1 MQANKAESKAL
12 DRRQGS
18 RCRALYRRIRRY
30 LSGLLAIDERIP
42 LLVLATW
49 AILYA
54 SRPFQL
60 GFYHDDWWSFV
71 EPAHGTAGFSL
82 ERLKLFVGPATTFA
96 PRPVAGLVAFLLSSI
111 SGSSAFV
118 FQVCGIVLVLM
129 AALSLRAWLKGLLV
143 EQDRRR
149 VLIADLGTMFWLAIP
164 WSLAS
169 TAFLTSAVGCLT
181 AQLFFTEAARRSLP
195 PRKLSSRHMVVLGL
209 LLAASYLAY
218 ESFYFVF
225 LVVAVFCL
233 QFHRQMFQNRRAIY
247 SFLGAVFGAQLLAIG
262 FNRYIFRLNPSQS
275 KKFAA
280 NWFSLFEGN
289 LWNLPRNLH
298 STVHRFTSLWV
309 AMICVLVVAA
319 LATMLIKAA
328 TDKPRRLAA
337 RILGMML
344 LGASVLPISTLTYS
358 LAGYSYSAQG
368 IDGRTLL
375 GVSFGVTL
383 IFFSLIS
390 TLLLSRGALIT
401 IGLLAAAL
409 SIVYVDA
416 VAQKAVVSDWAI
428 VWRQEQQVLEHVP
441 VAEIDSLPPD
451 SRVLYIGPSHYHNV
465 VVFGADWDITA
476 AVFSVPGLSRGRKA
490 FQGLTW
496 IHSATMLHNWSWDGE
511 RLVADRPGNFT
522 SFFPAKHLFVW
533 NYDQGRVFEVE
544 KGFRYLALK

>member
-1 MQANKAESKAL
+1 
-12 DRRQGS
+12 
-18 RCRALYRRIRRY
+18 
-30 LSGLLAIDERIP
+30 
-42 LLVLATW
+42 
-49 AILYA
+49 
-54 SRPFQL
+54 
-60 GFYHDDWWSFV
+60 
-71 EPAHGTAGFSL
+71 
-82 ERLKLFVGPATTFA
+82 
-96 PRPVAGLVAFLLSSI
+96 
-111 SGSSAFV
+111 
-118 FQVCGIVLVLM
+118 
-129 AALSLRAWLKGLLV
+129 
-143 EQDRRR
+143 
-149 VLIADLGTMFWLAIP
+149 
-164 WSLAS
+164 
-169 TAFLTSAVGCLT
+169 
-181 AQLFFTEAARRSLP
+181 
-195 PRKLSSRHMVVLGL
+195 
-209 LLAASYLAY
+209 
-218 ESFYFVF
+218 
-225 LVVAVFCL
+225 
-233 QFHRQMFQNRRAIY
+233 
-247 SFLGAVFGAQLLAIG
+247 LLAIG

-390 TLLLSRGALIT
+390 TLLLSRGSLIT

-544 KGFRYLALK
+544 KGFRYPAVK

>member
-1 MQANKAESKAL
+1 
-12 DRRQGS
+12 
-18 RCRALYRRIRRY
+18 
-30 LSGLLAIDERIP
+30 
-42 LLVLATW
+42 
-49 AILYA
+49 
-54 SRPFQL
+54 
-60 GFYHDDWWSFV
+60 
-71 EPAHGTAGFSL
+71 
-82 ERLKLFVGPATTFA
+82 
-96 PRPVAGLVAFLLSSI
+96 VAGLAAFLLSSI

-118 FQVCGIVLVLM
+118 SQACATVLVLM

-149 VLIADLGTMFWLAIP
+149 VLVADLGTMFWLAIP
-164 WSLAS
+164 WSVAS
-169 TAFLTSAVGCLT
+169 TVFLSAVVQGLT
-181 AQLFFTEAARRSLP
+181 AQLFFTEAARRPLP
-195 PRKLSSRHMVVLGL
+195 SRKLSSRHMVVLGL

-225 LVVAVFCL
+225 FVVAVFCL

-337 RILGMML
+337 RILGMFL
-344 LGASVLPISTLTYS
+344 VGASVLPICTLTYS

-544 KGFRYLALK
+544 KGFRYPAVK